1 MCQDVVILPYCIHV
15 ELYTVYILFSHLLTS
30 KNSTIFWDVTLLA
43 LILDLSFFKGFLF
56 FKFNMPSQNPD
67 MNNSIRIIFIK
78 IIIKINIIKIYI
90 KNAHL
95 ITKNTILR
103 ESLLKWSIFSS
114 AYRTEKKFLIILL
127 ATNQSVISFNV
138 ARESST
144 ALSYI
149 F

>member
-1 MCQDVVILPYCIHV
+1 MF
-15 ELYTVYILFSHLLTS
+15 LFSHLLTS
-30 KNSTIFWDVTLLA
+30 KNSTIFWDATLLA
-43 LILDLSFFKGFLF
+43 LILDLSFFKCFLF

-90 KNAHL
+90 KNAHF
-95 ITKNTILR
+95 ITKNTTLR

-114 AYRTEKKFLIILL
+114 AYRAEKIFLIILL
-127 ATNQSVISFNV
+127 ATNQLGISFNV

-149 F
+149 FWVIYLSG